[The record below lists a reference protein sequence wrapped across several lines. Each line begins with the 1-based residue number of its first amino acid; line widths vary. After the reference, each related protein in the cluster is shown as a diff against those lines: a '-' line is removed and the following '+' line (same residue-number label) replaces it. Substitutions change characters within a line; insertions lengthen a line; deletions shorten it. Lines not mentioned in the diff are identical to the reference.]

1 MSFSKEQIEVIK
13 RCQQSSDFFLRNFG
27 KIKHP
32 SAGILPFRP
41 FSYQRR
47 ALKCF
52 REHRLNIFR
61 KCMAE
66 GSMVWTPYGPVPIE
80 NLKIG
85 DSIYSYNEEHKLIE
99 IDEVSDI
106 WSTGDKE
113 TVEVILEDYRR
124 LCCTNDHLFHTSD
137 GWVEARNL
145 TYYHNLTTID
155 TSLNIKNVKLKSVFD
170 GKERK
175 VYDITVKKNSNF
187 IVDGAVVHNC
197 RQAGISKIAGG
208 FATWFGMF
216 HANKKILIVSRKN
229 DDAMS
234 FLRENIAFIFD
245 NLPEWMREVWKP
257 VKQNEH
263 EILFPN
269 NSHIQSLTSHPDVLR
284 SHASSLNI
292 LDEVAFIP
300 QMDSMWASG
309 WPCVRGDTLIQTDEG
324 LIEIGELANGGDPW
338 KEINTNVASDSGY
351 KHSNKA
357 YVSGRKPTTV
367 FNTHLGFEF
376 EGADH
381 HRVRIINDDGE
392 YVWERLDNLKTG
404 DIVVSIPGQFSGK
417 RRTLGNGQELNEEIA
432 EIIGLY
438 VGDGSLSTKRPKRF
452 KIHFDP
458 QDVETCEYIVDKFNR
473 IFNLRESAY
482 KEVSATTVNLR
493 INSVEFVHFLLSNK
507 LNSKT
512 CPQDARIPD
521 PILKSDEHVLCAFL
535 RGLFDSDG
543 WCYQSSTSLK
553 LGLSTTSE
561 KLAKQ
566 VQTCLHSI
574 NIISRI
580 EMVDRFS
587 EGRFS
592 DEPYWRVDILDA
604 HCKQIFKEKIGFIT
618 KRKQSCLDAYKSD
631 NEHSEIANLSLVRE
645 FALAVKTAMMN
656 GLSFRECKDARKWN
670 IYRIAREGRIKLSLA
685 RELAIEFKL
694 ECRLASY
701 INKGYYFDT
710 IASVNKGQA
719 DLYDISVPENNT
731 YLANGIVSHN
741 TLQHGGSVI
750 AISTCVAP
758 DTLVMT
764 ANGLKEIQELAPENY
779 DGFDDGY
786 YHVDYNGPDIV
797 GMNGLEKATKF
808 YKRPTEPTKIIE
820 TSCSYKFEA
829 SLLHKLPV
837 ISEDGSITNRYVKD
851 LKIGDFLPV
860 KAGQMVFGNDD
871 SFYFNKNNIHV
882 DGITEDLAYLL
893 GVIISEGHVR
903 RIDKYTA
910 NVTIACGDSEVLDK
924 CESWGGLNWN
934 RGRKDQD
941 YVSTCYTPTFV
952 NLLNELGVEC
962 TTAAYK
968 TVPNRLLRCSEP
980 IIRSFLRGLFDGDGA
995 ALTRQGQVCYT
1006 STSYKLIKQVR
1017 MLLFNY
1023 GIHTYLET
1031 TPPGTTKF
1039 TREDG
1044 SETVHDTKESYRLYV
1059 SNNFTNLFYDLIG
1072 FNVSR
1077 KQALRNN
1084 KTSTWSELM
1093 PPVVRKLLLDLKN
1106 TTDLSIKKMS
1116 HLGLAPNVLYGK
1128 RSRITKNRLKSFIDK
1143 IYYPDNEAYVK
1154 LTNLLKYDWFNEVQ
1168 SLDNSESEVYDF
1180 TLPETHTFIGDCTI
1194 QANTNGVGGWYYNT
1208 MSEAEVGRNN
1218 FNPIVVNWWDMDWAI
1233 EYQDSLTRKMKRI
1246 CPIDGIRKCVS
1257 KEDIEKYGPYWS
1269 PWLEEQ
1275 WQALQEQGE
1284 TWKYDQE
1291 ILARFVGSGNTILN
1305 KTVLAHLAT
1314 TVQDPVLKVEG
1325 EREYIHPVNGE
1336 IFQLSFSFPT
1346 KEEGLWIWE
1355 EPVTAKPAKMQG
1367 NRIIQPRLPAKTYVI
1382 GVDISTGK
1390 AKDYSAIQVIDIG
1403 ENKQVA
1409 EFMAR
1414 VLPSE
1419 LAMYIDMIGRYYNY
1433 ALLVIERNNGGD
1445 IVIDDLRFNYMYQRL
1460 WRKKDI
1466 NDKPSNTSSRRKRTR
1481 LKVGNYGFT
1490 TSGSSKPGLNK
1501 LLIDFIRD
1509 TDSGLQLFSNRL
1521 LNQLNTYV
1529 RKRDRSGKDT
1539 NKTEAEE
1546 GVNNFDDLVMALG
1559 LSLVGINDALDVS
1572 PGLLMP
1578 VSSNTDFRQVLGPKI
1593 PSSEL
1598 IVERTQ
1604 ALASSFG
1611 PNVLMPITTGP
1622 VDVPN
1627 ISAARI
1633 LDDFTMQIGGIP
1645 MNNNMPMI
1653 SPRKYFFD
1661 KEE

>member
-1 MSFSKEQIEVIK
+1 MQFSKEQIEVIK
-13 RCQQSSDFFLRNFG
+13 RCQQSCDFFLRHFG

-32 SAGILPFRP
+32 SAGILPFKP

-61 KCMAE
+61 KCFAE
-66 GSMVWTPYGPVPIE
+66 GSMIWTPYGSVPIE
-80 NLKIG
+80 NLKVG
-85 DSIYSYNEEHKLIE
+85 DKIYSYNEDHKSIE

-106 WSTGDKE
+106 WSTDKKE
-113 TVEVILEDYRR
+113 TVEIVLTDYRR

-145 TYYHNLTTID
+145 TQHHKLTATD
-155 TSLNIKNVKLKSVFD
+155 SSLNIKNARLKGIFE

-187 IVDGAVVHNC
+187 IVDGVVVHNC

-234 FLRENIAFIFD
+234 FLRENIAFIYE
-245 NLPEWMREVWKP
+245 NLPLWMKEVWKP

-324 LIEIGELANGGDPW
+324 LIEIEELANGGDPW

-357 YVSGRKPTTV
+357 YVSGRKPTTI
-367 FNTHLGFEF
+367 FNTYLGFEF

-381 HRVRIINDDGE
+381 HRVRIINGNGE

-404 DIVVSIPGQFSGK
+404 DIVVSVPGQFSGK

-438 VGDGSLSTKRPKRF
+438 VGGNHRECDDELFEAIGFNNVCPKT
-452 KIHFDP
+452 I
-458 QDVETCEYIVDKFNR
+458 
-473 IFNLRESAY
+473 
-482 KEVSATTVNLR
+482 
-493 INSVEFVHFLLSNK
+493 
-507 LNSKT
+507 
-512 CPQDARIPD
+512 RIPD
-521 PILKSDEHVLCAFL
+521 IILKSDTSVLYAFL
-535 RGLFDSDG
+535 RGLFDSNG
-543 WCYQSSTSLK
+543 WIHKVETSLS
-553 LGLSTTSE
+553 LGFSTASK
-561 KLAKQ
+561 KLAEQ
-566 VQTCLHSI
+566 VQICLHSI
-574 NIISRI
+574 GIISRKQLCDNQFWS
-580 EMVDRFS
+580 VHVVGTNS
-587 EGRFS
+587 
-592 DEPYWRVDILDA
+592 
-604 HCKQIFKEKIGFIT
+604 KQIFRDKIGFIDNI
-618 KRKQSCLDAYKSD
+618 KQKLLMDDMSITEDVSMSIRCNIS
-631 NEHSEIANLSLVRE
+631 NELLANYL
-645 FALAVKTAMMN
+645 
-656 GLSFRECKDARKWN
+656 
-670 IYRIAREGRIKLSLA
+670 
-685 RELAIEFKL
+685 
-694 ECRLASY
+694 
-701 INKGYYFDT
+701 NKGYYFDT
-710 IASVNKGQA
+710 IVSINKGQA

-764 ANGLKEIQELAPENY
+764 ADGLKEIQNLAPEKY

-797 GMNGLEKATKF
+797 GINGLEKATKF
-808 YKRPTEPTKIIE
+808 YKRPTEPTKIVE

-837 ISEDGSITNRYVKD
+837 VSEDGSIINRYIKD
-851 LKIGDFLPV
+851 LKVGDFLPV
-860 KAGQMVFGNDD
+860 KAGQMVFGNNVNECLESQFD
-871 SFYFNKNNIHV
+871 
-882 DGITEDLAYLL
+882 
-893 GVIISEGHVR
+893 VIPE
-903 RIDKYTA
+903 K
-910 NVTIACGDSEVLDK
+910 
-924 CESWGGLNWN
+924 
-934 RGRKDQD
+934 
-941 YVSTCYTPTFV
+941 
-952 NLLNELGVEC
+952 LLNS
-962 TTAAYK
+962 
-968 TVPNRLLRCSEP
+968 SEP
-980 IIRSFLRGLFDGDGA
+980 SIRSFLKKLFEESLLSGSA
-995 ALTRQGQVCYT
+995 VFCT
-1006 STSYKLIKQVR
+1006 STSYKFIKQVR

-1023 GIHTYLET
+1023 GVKTHLVDAGYL
-1031 TPPGTTKF
+1031 
-1039 TREDG
+1039 
-1044 SETVHDTKESYRLYV
+1044 YNLYV
-1059 SNNFTNLFYDLIG
+1059 CANFNSFLYSILIEDH
-1072 FNVSR
+1072 SIE
-1077 KQALRNN
+1077 QALCDN
-1084 KTSTWSELM
+1084 KVFMLSEPM
-1093 PPVVRKLLLDLKN
+1093 PPISIGLIKDLYSSLDKNALPARKLHSLCVKN
-1106 TTDLSIKKMS
+1106 FVTKYDVQTVIKS
-1116 HLGLAPNVLYGK
+1116 QYFNE
-1128 RSRITKNRLKSFIDK
+1128 TCQN
-1143 IYYPDNEAYVK
+1143 NEAYKK
-1154 LTNLLKYDWFNEVQ
+1154 LLNLLEYDWFNEVQ
-1168 SLDNSESEVYDF
+1168 SLDDSESEVYDF
-1180 TLPETHTFIGDCTI
+1180 TLPKTHTFIGDCI
-1194 QANTNGVGGWYYNT
+1194 VQANTNGVGGWYYNT
-1208 MSEAEVGRNN
+1208 MSEAESGRNN

-1233 EYQDSLTRKMKRI
+1233 EYEDSLTRKMKRI
-1246 CPIDGIRKCVS
+1246 CPIDGIRKCTN
-1257 KEDIEKYGPYWS
+1257 KEEIEKYGPYWS

-1314 TVQDPVLKVEG
+1314 TVQDPVMRIEG
-1325 EREYIHPVNGE
+1325 QQTYIHPVSGE
-1336 IFQLSFSFPT
+1336 VSELSFSFPT

-1355 EPVTAKPAKMQG
+1355 KPVGSKPAKMQG
-1367 NRIIQPRLPAKTYVI
+1367 NRIIEPGIPAKSYVI

-1390 AKDYSAIQVIDIG
+1390 AKDYSAIEVIDIG

-1466 NDKPSNTSSRRKRTR
+1466 NDKPSSTSSRRKRTR
-1481 LKVGNYGFT
+1481 LKVGTYGFT

-1501 LLIDFIRD
+1501 LLVDYIRD
-1509 TDSGLQLFSNRL
+1509 TDDGLKIFSNRL
-1521 LNQLNTYV
+1521 LNQLHTYV

-1546 GVNNFDDLVMALG
+1546 GINNFDDLVMAMG
-1559 LSLVGINDALDVS
+1559 LSLVGINDALDVN
-1572 PGLLMP
+1572 PGVLIP
-1578 VSSNTDFRQVLGPKI
+1578 VSSNTDFKQMLGPKI
-1593 PSSEL
+1593 PTNEL

-1604 ALASSFG
+1604 LLSSSFG
-1611 PNVLMPITTGP
+1611 SNVLMPISSGP
-1622 VDVPN
+1622 SDVPS
-1627 ISAARI
+1627 ISASRI
-1633 LDDFTMQIGGIP
+1633 LDDFTMQLGGIP
-1645 MNNNMPMI
+1645 IVNNVPMI
-1653 SPRKYFFD
+1653 SPRKYYFD